1 MQHRSKITNTPKRT
15 GALSSKF
22 ALTVEKG
29 NINRLSNSVLSLDDK
44 TLNLLKQK
52 QPKSLKLI
60 EESILRSEKPSVNP
74 VIFEDVNAENI
85 EIAAVKTKGGEVN
98 LR

>member
-1 MQHRSKITNTPKRT
+1 M
-15 GALSSKF
+15 
-22 ALTVEKG
+22 
-29 NINRLSNSVLSLDDK
+29 
-44 TLNLLKQK
+44 KQK